1 MIRTLTQFAAVLLAL
16 LVASQAQD
24 AKKKQYVTQ
33 VTAPH
38 ISVAG
43 TKTVPVE
50 LKFAIDPEMHIN
62 SNQPKTE
69 NLIATKLVLDLPTDI
84 SIVKTVYP
92 PGKDFSF
99 AFDPSEKL
107 NVYTGEFPIV
117 LQVRPAHGASAGTF
131 KVHGDLQYQACNDR
145 ACFPPKKLP
154 VEFEVTVLKAKP
166 QPRRR

>member
-1 MIRTLTQFAAVLLAL
+1 MMRTVAIVLAL
-16 LVASQAQD
+16 LVAAQAQD

-33 VTAPH
+33 VTTPH

-43 TKTVPVE
+43 AKTVPVE

-62 SNQPKTE
+62 SNQPKSE
-69 NLIATKLVLDLPTDI
+69 NLIPTKLVLDLPTDL
-84 SIVKTVYP
+84 SVVKTIYP
-92 PGKDFSF
+92 PGHEFAV
-99 AFDPSEKL
+99 AFDPEKL
-107 NVYTGEFPIV
+107 NVYTGEFPIT

-154 VEFEVTVLKAKP
+154 VEFEVTVLKSKP
-166 QPRRR
+166 LPRQR

>member
-1 MIRTLTQFAAVLLAL
+1 MIRKMMTVAVLVLAL
-16 LVASQAQD
+16 MVASPAQD

-33 VTAPH
+33 LAAPH

-43 TKTVPVE
+43 AKTVPVE

-84 SIVKTVYP
+84 SIVKTIYP
-92 PGKDFSF
+92 AGKDFSF

-107 NVYTGEFPIV
+107 NVYTGEFPIT

-154 VEFEVTVLKAKP
+154 VEFEVTVLRTKRK
-166 QPRRR
+166 

>member
-1 MIRTLTQFAAVLLAL
+1 MKIIAIVLAL
-16 LVASQAQD
+16 LVAAQAQD

-33 VTAPH
+33 VTTPH

-43 TKTVPVE
+43 AKSVPVE

-84 SIVKTVYP
+84 SVVKTVYP
-92 PGKDFSF
+92 AGKDFAF
-99 AFDPSEKL
+99 AFDPSERL
-107 NVYTGEFPIV
+107 NVYTGEFPIT

-131 KVHGDLQYQACNDR
+131 KVHGELQYQACNDR

-154 VEFEVTVLKAKP
+154 VEFEVTVLKTKS
-166 QPRRR
+166 RRR